1 MPHLELRNEPPHD
14 SLEKPVLNPLLA
26 SLWIGSGAGWPIK
39 GLGLA
44 SPDYQVGA
52 HFEALVKGHPT
63 SAGNLNGF
71 YIVSGS
77 LKRFRKPETI

>member
-1 MPHLELRNEPPHD
+1 MPLERPHLELRNEPPLD
-14 SLEKPVLNPLLA
+14 SLGKPPPNPLMA

-52 HFEALVKGHPT
+52 HLEAVDKGVLVAA
-63 SAGNLNGF
+63 SNS
-71 YIVSGS
+71 I
-77 LKRFRKPETI
+77 ETFFTISTFPKAR